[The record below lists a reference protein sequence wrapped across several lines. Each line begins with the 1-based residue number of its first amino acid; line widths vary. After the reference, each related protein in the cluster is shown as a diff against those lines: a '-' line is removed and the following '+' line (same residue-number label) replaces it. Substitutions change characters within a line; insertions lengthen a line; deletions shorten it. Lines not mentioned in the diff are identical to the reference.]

1 METVRLLPTQR
12 PGIEAL
18 TWLKQPL
25 ENDAGEGADC
35 IIDARPNL
43 SWVVSSRLQL
53 SLEGN
58 DVES

>member
-1 METVRLLPTQR
+1 MQR
-12 PGIEAL
+12 PAMDPCRL

-25 ENDAGEGADC
+25 ENDDGEGTDC

-43 SWVVSSRLQL
+43 SGVVNSRLQL